1 MALVTWCEMTPGQA
15 RLPRG
20 YFKMINL
27 SNYEGPQGGEMIS
40 EVTDSDFRIAKR
52 KFYKSYDSLY

>member
-1 MALVTWCEMTPGQA
+1 MTPDQA

-27 SNYEGPQGGEMIS
+27 SNYEDPQGGEMIS